1 MADILNLLNKLAA
14 QEAQLNNIQFLAPC
28 VRNGRVKTRVAG
40 MLYTFQT
47 QPQKFAGWGIFQ
59 PINDKIA
66 KFVEE
71 PSLPKLEEYLKL
83 LKPMRLLLAYQLQG
97 QTWLA
102 YPMNES
108 DSKQRFGFV
117 KPVAV
122 HLVTDG
128 AMFEPIIARFDGAF
142 WWFEDIDRCA
152 DPLGAEE
159 LREAF
164 KNIIPLK
171 EVRFKG
177 ITPEMKTVYDLVARE
192 KEEFIKQIQQKRD
205 EKRLREALAMGGGE
219 LHNFRDRSNYW
230 QVEWV
235 TRDGERH
242 TSAINKNDLTV
253 VSAGICLSGGDRHF
267 DLQSLVGV
275 VEQRY

>member
-1 MADILNLLNKLAA
+1 MTDIRNLLNKLAA
-14 QEAQLNNIQFLAPC
+14 QEAELNKIQFLAPC
-28 VRNGRVKTRVAG
+28 VGSGRVKTRVSG
-40 MLYTFQT
+40 MVYTFET
-47 QPQKFAGWGIFQ
+47 QPKKFEGWGIFQ

-66 KFVEE
+66 KFIEE
-71 PSLPKLEEYLKL
+71 PSLPELEEYLQL
-83 LKPMRLLLAYQLQG
+83 LKPLRLLLAYQLQG
-97 QTWLA
+97 KTWLA

-108 DSKQRFGFV
+108 DSKQRFGFA

-128 AMFEPIIARFDGAF
+128 AMFEQIIARFDGAS
-142 WWFEDIDRCA
+142 WWFEDVDRRA
-152 DPLGAEE
+152 DPLAAEE

-164 KNIIPLK
+164 KNIIPPNK
-171 EVRFKG
+171 VRFKG
-177 ITPEMKTVYDLVARE
+177 ITPEMKTTYDLVAGA
-192 KEEFIKQIQQKRD
+192 KEEFMKQMQQQRD

-219 LHNFRDRSNYW
+219 LQNFRDRSGYW

-235 TRDGERH
+235 TGDGERH
-242 TSAINKNDLTV
+242 TSAIDKNDLTV
-253 VSAGICLSGGDRHF
+253 VSAGICLSEGDRHF